1 MLNIICC
8 SVRYLAVSVRQ
19 QLAHKQGKKS
29 DSAHFICIPQQ
40 KQGATATTG
49 DAFVPLASRKIYGKL
64 LQNETGLK

>member
-1 MLNIICC
+1 MLSI
-8 SVRYLAVSVRQ
+8 LLFAFPQ
-19 QLAHKQGKKS
+19 KKK
-29 DSAHFICIPQQ
+29 